1 MFSSKR
7 LNTVRLAL
15 QPASRAMATPPQETQ
30 GGPAFPEPVVPDSH
44 NPGIPKTIKGHEVS
58 SEMWHAVNELSRGDK
73 NCVTR
78 EVETSW
84 SAPHDYDVHAV
95 LRERLQLLHELAQR
109 QRQRDRQAEQ

>member
-1 MFSSKR
+1 
-7 LNTVRLAL
+7 
-15 QPASRAMATPPQETQ
+15 MATPPQGTQ

-73 NCVTR
+73 TCVTR

-95 LRERLQLLHELAQR
+95 LRKRLQLLHELAQR
-109 QRQRDRQAEQ
+109 QRQRDLLSEQ